1 MTNAMPDEIYD
12 WIGMQENGSW
22 DKEPCNC
29 GNHPEQAE
37 YHHSRIV
44 EALRRE
50 NEELQA
56 KVNALE
62 MSKIAADTI
71 IDCQKIVM
79 DREQAKLDN
88 VKWQPIET
96 APKDGT
102 HILAWN
108 YESRFYLPPY
118 ICWFGQDMNE
128 PDENKREWLTRDGDG
143 WSTGYYYTPCK
154 PTHWMPLPDAPE
166 QR

>member
-1 MTNAMPDEIYD
+1 MTHDYREIWDEFVNR
-12 WIGMQENGSW
+12 NG
-22 DKEPCNC
+22 
-29 GNHPEQAE
+29 EQGFFAEAIRHALTIAAE
-37 YHHSRIV
+37 Y

-128 PDENKREWLTRDGDG
+128 PDENKREWLTGDGDG